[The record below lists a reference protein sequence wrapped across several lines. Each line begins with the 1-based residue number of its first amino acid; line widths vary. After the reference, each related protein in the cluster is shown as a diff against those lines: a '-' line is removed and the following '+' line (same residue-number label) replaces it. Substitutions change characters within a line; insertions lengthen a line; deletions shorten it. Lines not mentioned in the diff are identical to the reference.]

1 MTKAEETICGETSR
15 DLGSTLRRRRVPVS
29 LPAASHGCRASKG
42 KSVETSMP
50 NSPCSFLTLLFGSSW
65 GQERF
70 SESVHFLSQNVK
82 CLDEAEDDSR
92 EKARLLATT
101 F

>member
-1 MTKAEETICGETSR
+1 MC
-15 DLGSTLRRRRVPVS
+15 
-29 LPAASHGCRASKG
+29 LPAASRGCRTSEG
-42 KSVETSMP
+42 KSAERSVS

-65 GQERF
+65 GQGRF
-70 SESVHFLSQNVK
+70 SESMHFLSRNVK
-82 CLDEAEDDSR
+82 CLDEAEDDSG